1 MNECI
6 NPALIEGGDLIAY
19 VDGEAEPALRA
30 HIDSC
35 PACLQRANEL
45 GQVTQGVLGM
55 MYRASCPEPEQ
66 LGLHHLKL
74 LSASEELVM
83 AAHLRQ
89 CAHCAEDLSLLV
101 VEEEPDRLITT
112 VWDLFG
118 QVGQVIEGVFMP
130 APRRRG
136 ATRRKRDGKQEV
148 QNYVADEVHVMLDFQ
163 PVRRGRKEGMLV
175 GTILSAIPET
185 GGQAWLFEEGEVPI
199 STEIDRLGTFI
210 FERMKP
216 GNYDL
221 ALEVEQKAILL
232 REVQVGG

>member
-19 VDGEAEPALRA
+19 VDGEADALVRQ
-30 HIDSC
+30 HVESC
-35 PACLQRANEL
+35 PACLRRAGEL

-83 AAHLRQ
+83 AAHLRK
-89 CAHCAEDLSLLV
+89 CVHCTEELALLAI
-101 VEEEPDRLITT
+101 EEEPDGLITM

-136 ATRRKRDGKQEV
+136 AVRRKHSRKQDP
-148 QNYVADEVHVMLDFQ
+148 QHYIADEIQLMLDFQ
-163 PVRRGRKEGMLV
+163 PGRRGRREGKLV

-185 GGQAWLFEEGEVPI
+185 GSQAWLFADGEVPI
-199 STEIDRLGTFI
+199 ATEIDRLGTFI
-210 FERMKP
+210 FDRIKP
-216 GNYDL
+216 DSYDL
-221 ALEVEQKAILL
+221 ALEIEQKAILL
-232 REVQVGG
+232 REVQVSE